1 MLYPVFLKL
10 TDVSCVVVGGG
21 QVAERKAEQ
30 LLKAD
35 ANVTVV
41 SPELTPTLQELARNH
56 KIHYENRAV
65 QANDLDSATLVI
77 AATDDP
83 EINRIIYEQARERN
97 ILVNVVDVPE
107 LCTFY
112 VPSLVERGDLTIAIS
127 TSGQAPA
134 LSRRIRQVLD
144 TFLPTEIAHDV
155 KRLGELRRQRKKAIT
170 DEKERSR
177 LAQQEA
183 DKVIT
188 RYFKKS

>member
-56 KIHYENRAV
+56 KINYENRAV

>member
-10 TDVSCVVVGGG
+10 IDVSCVMVGGG
-21 QVAERKAEQ
+21 RVAERKTVQ

-35 ANVTVV
+35 ANVTVI
-41 SPELTPTLQELARNH
+41 SPNLTPRLQELVQNL
-56 KIHYENRAV
+56 KIHHKNRAV
-65 QANDLDSATLVI
+65 QANDFDSATLII

-83 EINRIIYEQARERN
+83 ETNRFVYEQARERN
-97 ILVNVVDVPE
+97 ILVNVVDIPE

-134 LSRRIRQVLD
+134 LSRRLRRVLEKY
-144 TFLPTEIAHDV
+144 LPTEIAQDV
-155 KRLGELRRQRKKAIT
+155 KRLGEMRRQRKKTIS

-183 DKVIT
+183 DDVIT
-188 RYFKKS
+188 QHFNKS